1 MLAAERI
8 LINKFPSACC
18 LKVPPHNRSTFIF
31 STRINTL
38 PSIPKQIT
46 QPSDT
51 GQTGTGTHRRG
62 DDGPR
67 TRAHRASNGTGVRGH
82 THHSPLRLPTL
93 TQRLNRPLTGPPSP
107 AGAARE
113 GKEILSRKGAPPPLM
128 HAQAPAHHP
137 PPHASNASLVTAP
150 PAGGAVQSV
159 SRKLP
164 HPRHKDTYSGY
175 STAPQASDR
184 RNVRCAAARRTS
196 AASVRPPHR
205 RHTPYHR
212 AHLAR

>member
-1 MLAAERI
+1 MLFEV
-8 LINKFPSACC
+8 PTHP
-18 LKVPPHNRSTFIF
+18 KVLLSFHTRQHTSLHTQTNYTTKRHRTDRNR
-31 STRINTL
+31 
-38 PSIPKQIT
+38 
-46 QPSDT
+46 D
-51 GQTGTGTHRRG
+51 THRRG

-113 GKEILSRKGAPPPLM
+113 GKEILSRKGAPQPLM

-159 SRKLP
+159 SRKL
-164 HPRHKDTYSGY
+164 PRHKDTYSGY